1 MRKKMLQV
9 LATRDT
15 SHDQT
20 GAAVV
25 AIVFLS
31 VFVVLILGD
40 AVLTAFALNK
50 ALTKDERETELMQ
63 RLKSKEEYLDT
74 LRAAI
79 AKAEH
84 DASKLRGIAAC
95 THPSSSSQQ
104 PPVVPGSIVSASRL
118 PGMVSMAALSAARR

>member
-1 MRKKMLQV
+1 MLQV

-95 THPSSSSQQ
+95 THHPSSSSSQQ

>member
-1 MRKKMLQV
+1 MLQV

-95 THPSSSSQQ
+95 THP
-104 PPVVPGSIVSASRL
+104 PPPPPHNNHPSYPDPS
-118 PGMVSMAALSAARR
+118 